1 MLKIL
6 KTTTVLLAALLGA
19 APTYVSAQEMQP
31 ERVAEPPTRVRPQA
45 EARKSSSEL
54 LESHGRYRAPELQL
68 PQLPAKDE
76 GGGDEIP
83 DCHQAGIQ
91 TQLCDRVVSRYIS
104 PGGDVEVHCANGAT
118 WTTITKW
125 HEIYTAPDGRRCS
138 LPMAIPATHLPRAEP
153 PTSDSEWAGQ
163 VNAWLD
169 DVAMRLL
176 QRIQALV
183 GAGGLENYKF
193 LENERAAGLYQ
204 RVEMRLD
211 YLDRLMEHL

>member
-1 MLKIL
+1 M
-6 KTTTVLLAALLGA
+6 
-19 APTYVSAQEMQP
+19 
-31 ERVAEPPTRVRPQA
+31 
-45 EARKSSSEL
+45 EL
-54 LESHGRYRAPELQL
+54 LESHGRYRAPAEGLAQ
-68 PQLPAKDE
+68 PPAEDE
-76 GGGDEIP
+76 GEGKGDEVP
-83 DCHQAGIQ
+83 ECLQAGIQ
-91 TQLCDRVVSRYIS
+91 TQLCDWVVSRYIS

-138 LPMAIPATHLPRAEP
+138 LPMAMAATHLPRAEP
-153 PTSDSEWAGQ
+153 PTSDSEWAGE

-169 DVAMRLL
+169 EVAMRLL

-204 RVEMRLD
+204 RVELRLD